1 MAKKKKAMSEKE
13 MFLKAYE
20 RGNPQFWLNRTRPK
34 KKKDKPLDKLKRITK
49 ENKQKFSS
57 FSWKNWLHP

>member
-1 MAKKKKAMSEKE
+1 MAKKKKA
-13 MFLKAYE
+13 
-20 RGNPQFWLNRTRPK
+20 TK